1 MTRAAAFCA
10 YALLIIAGHLVML
23 PLAAWRALQSVDTDS
38 PAFRAALLW
47 DLALA
52 ALLGAQP
59 GETVSTY
66 MARKRSEWRV
76 ACAFCRLLAVR
87 WPSHCD
93 DAATMKFTVRKE

>member
-10 YALLIIAGHLVML
+10 YALLIVAGHLVML
-23 PLAAWRALQSVDTDS
+23 PLAAWRALQSVDSDS

-66 MARKRSEWRV
+66 MARLRPARV

-87 WPSHCD
+87 WPTHCD
-93 DAATMKFTVRKE
+93 DAASMKFTVRKE